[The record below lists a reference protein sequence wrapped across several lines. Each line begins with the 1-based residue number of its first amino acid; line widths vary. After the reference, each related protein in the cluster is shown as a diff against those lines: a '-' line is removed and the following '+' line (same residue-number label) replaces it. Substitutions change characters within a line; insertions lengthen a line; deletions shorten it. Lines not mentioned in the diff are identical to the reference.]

1 MLQNTTTLTAQPSSS
16 SSSLFRTSPASVPQ
30 FFTQENGAAVLEGHF
45 NGEKMIGDDSKERLK
60 IFFDQIKK
68 NGTTIIIQNIKKV
81 NSTTDIIN
89 KIKNLK

>member
-1 MLQNTTTLTAQPSSS
+1 MKQVDYVILSKDLMTPTDN
-16 SSSLFRTSPASVPQ
+16 SLV
-30 FFTQENGAAVLEGHF
+30 NYVLYLKPKYF
-45 NGEKMIGDDSKERLK
+45 LIGDDSKERLK